1 MKAMTLTGRVGAA
14 TLAAG
19 ILSAG
24 VFASYANAGP
34 APMPTGFK
42 AEKCFGIAK
51 AGHNDCASA
60 GNNSCAGTS
69 ARDGEHAAWIYV
81 PAGTC
86 SKILGA
92 SMSPT

>member
-1 MKAMTLTGRVGAA
+1 MKITANRAVAA
-14 TLAAG
+14 TTAFS

-24 VFASYANAGP
+24 VLASFASAAP

-42 AEKCFGIAK
+42 AEKCFGIAR
-51 AGHNDCASA
+51 AGQNDCASA

-69 ARDGEHAAWIYV
+69 KRDNERGAWIYT

-86 SKILGA
+86 AKIVGA
-92 SMSPT
+92 SMSAS